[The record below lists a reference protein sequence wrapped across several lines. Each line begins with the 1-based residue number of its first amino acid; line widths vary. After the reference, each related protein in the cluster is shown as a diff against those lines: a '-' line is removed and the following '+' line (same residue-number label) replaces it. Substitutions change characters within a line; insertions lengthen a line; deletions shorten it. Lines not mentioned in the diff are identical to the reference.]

1 MYVSHQLIKKNTIVV
16 RAYQEAITESA
27 VKKNTLVV
35 APTALG
41 KTVIGVLVAAH
52 FLEKYPDKKVLILA
66 PTRPLATQHATRF
79 SEFLNI
85 SESHIVLLT
94 GAVSPEK
101 RATVWKSA
109 RVVCATPQVIRNDFA
124 CGRYGAGDLS
134 LAVFDEAHRAVGDYP
149 YPELAGGMDCR
160 ILALTA
166 SPGGKE
172 ESIDLVCK
180 NLKIESVEIRD
191 EKDADTAPYV
201 KGTYVEWKRVVLP
214 EPYWVIRNLLVSL
227 LRDRLR
233 VLKANQA
240 IKSARSDVTKKELL
254 DLMAAL
260 QKGARSG
267 GTKFYASV
275 SAVSAALTIAHAI
288 DLLETQGTGPLSKYL
303 ERTAEKASQAKA
315 SKALRGLSVKNDF
328 KRALAMSI
336 TLREKYS
343 DPKMEALREIFHS
356 IKRDTRIIV
365 FTQYRDTARQIVGF
379 LSGFE
384 GVRAV
389 RFVGQASKAGDPGLS
404 QKQQLE
410 VLKSFR
416 EGKFNVLVAT
426 SVAEEGLDIPSV
438 DLVVFFEPVPSEIR
452 MIQRRGRTGRH
463 SVGRVVVLIAEK
475 TRDEGFYWSSVA
487 RERRMKK
494 SLRGIRDRV
503 AGRTPDL
510 TRWTEGS

>member
-1 MYVSHQLIKKNTIVV
+1 MFVSHPLVKKDKIES
-16 RAYQEAITESA
+16 RAYQEAIAESA
-27 VKKNTLVV
+27 VSKNTLVV

-41 KTVIGVLVAAH
+41 KTVIAVLVAAH
-52 FLEKYPDKKVLILA
+52 FLERFPGRQVVVLA
-66 PTRPLATQHATRF
+66 PTRPLAAQHAASFR
-79 SEFLNI
+79 EFLNI
-85 SESHIVLLT
+85 SESRVVLLT
-94 GAVSPEK
+94 GDVSPDK
-101 RATVWKSA
+101 RVVLWKGA

-124 CGRYGAGDLS
+124 HGRYSADDLS
-134 LAVFDEAHRAVGDYP
+134 LAVFDEAHRAVGEYP
-149 YPELAGGMDCR
+149 YPELAEEMECR

-166 SPGGKE
+166 SPGGNV

-180 NLKIESVEIRD
+180 NLRIKSVEIRD

-201 KGTYVEWKRVVLP
+201 KGTFVEYKRVVLP
-214 EPYWVIRNLLVSL
+214 EPYWVIRNILVNL

-233 VLKANQA
+233 VLKLNGA
-240 IKSARSDVTKKELL
+240 IESARSDVTKKELL
-254 DLMAAL
+254 DLMKAL

-267 GTKFYASV
+267 GTEFYASI

-288 DLLETQGTGPLSKYL
+288 DLLETQGMGPLSKYL
-303 ERTAEKASQAKA
+303 ERTAEKAKKPKA

-343 DPKMEALREIFHS
+343 DPKKEALREIIQS
-356 IKRDTRIIV
+356 IKRDTKIIV
-365 FTQYRDTARQIVGF
+365 FTQYRDTAREIAGF

-404 QKQQLE
+404 QKKQLE
-410 VLKSFR
+410 VLQSFR
-416 EGKFNVLVAT
+416 EGEFNVLVAT

-452 MIQRRGRTGRH
+452 MIQRRGRTGRR
-463 SVGRVVVLIAEK
+463 SVGLVVVLIAEK

-494 SLRGIRDRV
+494 SLRGIRDRGE
-503 AGRTPDL
+503 GRAPDL